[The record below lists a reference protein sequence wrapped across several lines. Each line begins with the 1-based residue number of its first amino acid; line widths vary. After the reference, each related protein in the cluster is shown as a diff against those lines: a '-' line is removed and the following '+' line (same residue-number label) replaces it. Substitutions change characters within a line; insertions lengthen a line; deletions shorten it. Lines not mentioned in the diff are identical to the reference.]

1 MLSRDGVRLSSIA
14 CRSLMTSF
22 AWPAPFRSPVSR
34 TCEMKPV
41 GETFVNRYYHFL
53 RNSPELVHRFYQE
66 SSRLGRAD
74 DHGNVTSVTTIDVGA

>member
-1 MLSRDGVRLSSIA
+1 MVILLSLTRHSLASHAFSR
-14 CRSLMTSF
+14 RS
-22 AWPAPFRSPVSR
+22 SPVVNLR
-34 TCEMKPV
+34 AGV